1 MLQYCFLVLAM
12 PGLVIAHAFSYFTER
27 YAEGFLY
34 QSAPLSVF
42 ADAIVFFPLAPIG
55 GWASAAPAPVGLEEV
70 ARPLGKG
77 WPSML
82 WRVTLPLIRNGSIA
96 ARFGFSLSA
105 YCPA

>member
-12 PGLVIAHAFSYFTER
+12 PELVIAHAFSYFTER
-27 YAEGFLY
+27 YAEEFLY

-70 ARPLGKG
+70 RPPARQGVAVDALASYSAADLQRLDSG
-77 WPSML
+77 SL
-82 WRVTLPLIRNGSIA
+82 W
-96 ARFGFSLSA
+96 F
-105 YCPA
+105 